1 MKHHKSSH
9 IPASQIVKLAALL
22 ELVGSA
28 DSSKRDQA
36 ISEASKLLASH
47 NLSWSDV
54 LALPI
59 EPRREP
65 HHGVGRKV
73 CEQLLLRPDLLREWE
88 KSFVGDLPAFRRIS
102 TRQRYVLKTI
112 ADRVTGEQA

>member
-1 MKHHKSSH
+1 MTHHKLPH
-9 IPASQIVKLAALL
+9 IPQSQIAKLAALL
-22 ELVGSA
+22 ELIGNP

-36 ISEASKLLASH
+36 IFEAAKLLASH

-54 LALPI
+54 LSLPI

-65 HHGVGRKV
+65 HHGVWRKV

-88 KSFVGDLPAFRRIS
+88 RSFVGDLPAFRRIS
-102 TRQRYVLKTI
+102 TRNDTF
-112 ADRVTGEQA
+112 